1 MYYYNDKNNELY
13 HYGVK
18 GMRWGVR
25 KHRDS
30 ASSQTRAQRKSE
42 KRAYKQKLK
51 ADVRMNKKGMIAK
64 TKDFDVT
71 TGRTVKGSE
80 RYYNTM
86 TGEEYSKEYMKKV
99 NKKTAVSRLSK
110 ASIAIGA
117 YVTARYL
124 AH

>member
-30 ASSQTRAQRKSE
+30 ASSQARAQRKSE

-124 AH
+124 SH

>member
-18 GMRWGVR
+18 GMRSGVR

-30 ASSQTRAQRKSE
+30 ASSRTRAQRKSE
-42 KRAYKQKLK
+42 KQAYKQKLK

-64 TKDFDVT
+64 TQDFDVT

-86 TGEEYSKEYMKKV
+86 TGEEYSKAYIKKV

-110 ASIAIGA
+110 VGIATGA

-124 AH
+124 SH